1 MTLQC
6 ITIFNRCNN
15 LKKNIYLKMPLNKK
29 SFLYYCRIS
38 IQEGLYTEL
47 SHSELEMGN
56 YDKYLYQIC
65 RFCYRVFEI
74 EKAFKESKDICKQC
88 FKLLKMEDIKDKISP
103 KIYVFWNDN
112 QEYRICTNIYHSFAN
127 SVFRKENIRDKEGK
141 ISKGKAL
148 NIYLNSSI

>member
-1 MTLQC
+1 
-6 ITIFNRCNN
+6 
-15 LKKNIYLKMPLNKK
+15 MPLNKK
-29 SFLYYCRIS
+29 SFLYYCCIS
-38 IQEGLYTEL
+38 IQEGLYIEL

-56 YDKYLYQIC
+56 YDKDLYQIC

-112 QEYRICTNIYHSFAN
+112 QEYRICTNIYLPLQIQSLE
-127 SVFRKENIRDKEGK
+127 KK
-141 ISKGKAL
+141 ILETKKVKYQKVKL
-148 NIYLNSSI
+148 LIFI